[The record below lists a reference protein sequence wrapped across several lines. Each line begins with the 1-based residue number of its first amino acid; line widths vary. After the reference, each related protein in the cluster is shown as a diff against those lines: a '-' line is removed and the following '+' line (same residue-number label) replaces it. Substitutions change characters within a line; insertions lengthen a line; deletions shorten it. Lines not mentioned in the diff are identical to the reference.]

1 MWCRWGTTFAA
12 AVTFGLTA
20 GLVSYEVTAV
30 AQTQNYYYTPS
41 QFRAFLRGFGY
52 KIPQTG
58 GTATTQAT
66 QKAISDFQR
75 RYGIKPIDGVAGEAT
90 QKVAAEAM
98 KNLQGS
104 LNLVVK
110 PNPPLPRSRF
120 FTPQTA
126 AAIKQFQQ
134 QANLPVTG
142 IATLEVR
149 SRLDQEAKKVL
160 EGTSSPSTTPSS
172 SPSTT
177 PSESPS
183 SSPLTT
189 PSPSASPSSS
199 PLTIP
204 SESPSS
210 SPLTTPSPSASPSS
224 SP

>member
-1 MWCRWGTTFAA
+1 MWCRWSTTFAA

-20 GLVSYEVTAV
+20 GLVGYEVTAV
-30 AQTQNYYYTPS
+30 AQSPNQSQNYYYTPS

-52 KIPQTG
+52 NIPQTG

-66 QKAISDFQR
+66 QKAVRDFQQ
-75 RYGIKPIDGVAGEAT
+75 RYGIKPVDGVAGEAT

-110 PNPPLPRSRF
+110 PSPPLPRSRF

-126 AAIKQFQQ
+126 AAIKQFQK
-134 QANLPVTG
+134 QAGLSETG

-149 SRLDQEAKKVL
+149 SRLDQEARKAL
-160 EGTSSPSTTPSS
+160 GGTSSPSSSPSPS
-172 SPSTT
+172 ASPSPSLSPSTT
-177 PSESPS
+177 P
-183 SSPLTT
+183 SPLTT
-189 PSPSASPSSS
+189 PSPSLSPSTT
-199 PLTIP
+199 P
-204 SESPSS
+204 
-210 SPLTTPSPSASPSS
+210 SPLTTPSSSTSPSS